1 MQRWIIGIIVLVVI
15 GAIAYFFLGQ
25 GGEDGLAGGDAEPTT
40 VPVDTLPAVTAS
52 DRVVAEAEVL
62 PIRDVE
68 LRFELDGTIDRLLV
82 VEGDRVEEGDL
93 LAQLDTRD
101 LNLDVEDKTAA
112 LAQSRA
118 DYELLLE
125 GATDEEVA
133 AAEAQVVNAEASIQ
147 RQQAEVARSEAEVA
161 RSSGDLQRT
170 QGEVTESDIAAA
182 RATLEEKR
190 AALADLED
198 GPDTVDVETARA
210 TLDQARFNLQE
221 TRDSLSAA
229 KTNAQADV
237 ELAANE
243 LREAQNNF
251 SQVYWEVREIER
263 ELNEVRQEIWQDLR
277 DREEAA
283 QRAVDNAEQQLEQAT
298 VAFENAQQAEV
309 TGIQVAEAN
318 LRDAQARYDDVIAGA
333 EESELAAARAAVAD
347 AEANLNQLLGQRR
360 QGELAS
366 AAANVQSS
374 QASVE
379 SSLADLRAAEAE
391 LARQEANLNDLTSD
405 PRKPDVD
412 DREARV
418 LQAEVALRQA
428 ERNLEKA
435 SLLAPMDGTIVEVN
449 LEEGERINTN
459 ELAVHM
465 ADFSEWKI
473 ETTDLTELGV
483 VRIEVG
489 DPVQITFDALPDVDL
504 EGTVS
509 AIQEIGKNRQGDIVY
524 KVTVTP
530 NEWHP
535 RLRWGMTATVSIEPS
550 EAEDSSASDE
560 ADDVSESDSTG
571 DGE

>member
-1 MQRWIIGIIVLVVI
+1 
-15 GAIAYFFLGQ
+15 
-25 GGEDGLAGGDAEPTT
+25 
-40 VPVDTLPAVTAS
+40 
-52 DRVVAEAEVL
+52 
-62 PIRDVE
+62 
-68 LRFELDGTIDRLLV
+68 
-82 VEGDRVEEGDL
+82 
-93 LAQLDTRD
+93 
-101 LNLDVEDKTAA
+101 
-112 LAQSRA
+112 
-118 DYELLLE
+118 
-125 GATDEEVA
+125 
-133 AAEAQVVNAEASIQ
+133 
-147 RQQAEVARSEAEVA
+147 
-161 RSSGDLQRT
+161 
-170 QGEVTESDIAAA
+170 
-182 RATLEEKR
+182 
-190 AALADLED
+190 
-198 GPDTVDVETARA
+198 
-210 TLDQARFNLQE
+210 
-221 TRDSLSAA
+221 
-229 KTNAQADV
+229 
-237 ELAANE
+237 
-243 LREAQNNF
+243 
-251 SQVYWEVREIER
+251 
-263 ELNEVRQEIWQDLR
+263 
-277 DREEAA
+277 
-283 QRAVDNAEQQLEQAT
+283 VDNAEQQLEQAT

-535 RLRWGMTATVSIEPS
+535 RLRWGMTATVSFEPS

>member
-1 MQRWIIGIIVLVVI
+1 MQRWIIGIIVLVII
-15 GAIAYFFLGQ
+15 GAIAYFFLGP
-25 GGEDGLAGGDAEPTT
+25 GGEDGLAGGDAGPTA
-40 VPVDTLPAVTAS
+40 VPANTLPAVTAS

-62 PIRDVE
+62 PMRDVE
-68 LRFELDGTIDRLLV
+68 LRFETDGTIDRVLV

-101 LNLDVEDKTAA
+101 LSLAVEEQTAA
-112 LAQSRA
+112 LAQVRA

-125 GATDEEVA
+125 GATDEEIA
-133 AAEAQVVNAEASIQ
+133 AAEAQVANAEANIQ
-147 RQQAEVARSEAEVA
+147 RQQAQIAGAEADVART
-161 RSSGDLQRT
+161 SGELQRT

-190 AALADLED
+190 ATLADLED

-210 TLDQARFNLQE
+210 ALDQARVNLQE

-229 KTNAQADV
+229 KTNAEAEV

-251 SQVYWEVREIER
+251 SQVYWEVREVER
-263 ELNEVRQEIWQDLR
+263 ELNQVRQQIWQDLK

-283 QRAVDNAEQQLEQAT
+283 QRAVDNAQQRLEQAR
-298 VAFENAQQAEV
+298 VQFENAQQAEV

-333 EESELAAARAAVAD
+333 RADELAAARAAVAN
-347 AEANLNQLLGQRR
+347 AEADLNQLLGQRR
-360 QGELAS
+360 QGQLAS
-366 AAANVQSS
+366 AAASVQSS

-391 LARQEANLNDLTSD
+391 LARQQANLEDVTSD

-418 LQAEVALRQA
+418 LQAEVSLRQA

-435 SLLAPMDGTIVEVN
+435 SLLAPIDGTIVEVN
-449 LEEGERINTN
+449 LEEGEQINTN

-489 DPVQITFDALPDVDL
+489 DPVLITFDALPDVEL
-504 EGTVS
+504 EGTVD

-550 EAEDSSASDE
+550 DTDEDDSSASDE
-560 ADDVSESDSTG
+560 VSDSI
-571 DGE
+571 DDE